1 MGESIGL
8 KQQNSSDLIRFWGLR
23 QDGSTEEVRVIWKD
37 LINLS
42 GPGMFHGCLPCR
54 LRCSLLRSL
63 TDLFPKTVEET
74 TTHVYRQTERL
85 TDWWWSMNINM
96 IYGNHDNRDCHQGIF
111 TVWPQDSNIM
121 SINAAPI
128 PARLLIIPQNASG
141 QVPAS
146 SFSQRFVALLSLISD
161 SSPSSYALLS
171 LVTTPSHSPQTVMN
185 N

>member
-63 TDLFPKTVEET
+63 TDFVSKNSKGNNNTCVQADREI
-74 TTHVYRQTERL
+74 
-85 TDWWWSMNINM
+85 DWWWSMNINM
-96 IYGNHDNRDCHQGIF
+96 IYGNHDNRACHQGLF

-146 SFSQRFVALLSLISD
+146 SFSQRFVSLLSLISD

>member
-1 MGESIGL
+1 
-8 KQQNSSDLIRFWGLR
+8 
-23 QDGSTEEVRVIWKD
+23 
-37 LINLS
+37 
-42 GPGMFHGCLPCR
+42 
-54 LRCSLLRSL
+54 
-63 TDLFPKTVEET
+63 
-74 TTHVYRQTERL
+74 
-85 TDWWWSMNINM
+85 M
-96 IYGNHDNRDCHQGIF
+96 IYGNHDNRACHQGIF

-121 SINAAPI
+121 SVNAAPI

-146 SFSQRFVALLSLISD
+146 SFSQRFVSLLSLISD